1 MRNLKYGCAV
11 VKSSEAPEQA
21 SDKSEQPKKTDKKA
35 KTATAAKSDKK
46 DRPAKSGKVSG
57 RFWKLLGA
65 SADRNV
71 ARSRGEVEA
80 SSAFDGKAAGLDDD
94 QLRKASGLLNL
105 EGLAESADIP
115 QFLAIAREAAD
126 RATGLRPFDVQLEG
140 ALRMLAGDVV
150 EMATGEGKTLSG
162 AIAAAGYALAGRKVH
177 VISVNDYLARRDAE
191 WMGPL
196 LEAMGLSVGW
206 ITEDSTPEQRRAAY
220 QCDVTYGSVNEIGF
234 DMLRDQLV
242 TDVADLVSP
251 NPDVALIDE
260 ADSVLVDEALVP
272 LVLAGT
278 THRETPRIEIIELV
292 GTLTPGVDY
301 DSDDD
306 RRNIHLTE
314 TGAQK
319 VEKTLGG
326 IDLYSEEHVVTTLTE
341 VNVALHAH
349 VLLQRDVHYI
359 VRDGKVQLINASR
372 GRIATL
378 QRWPDGLQAA
388 VEAKEG
394 IETTDTGEVLDTIT
408 VQALIN
414 RYPRV
419 CGMTGTALAAGEQLR
434 QFYRLGVS
442 PIEPNTPNIR
452 EDEPDRV
459 YITAAAKMEA
469 ILEHI
474 AEVHATGRPVLV
486 GTRDVAESEELFEKL
501 VRRGVPATV
510 LNAKND
516 AEEAAVIAEAGALNA
531 VTVSTQMAGRGTDI
545 RLGGSEAGEDDD
557 RKAAVVELGGLHV
570 VGTGRHH
577 TQRLDNQLR
586 GRAGRQGDP
595 GSSVFFSSWEDELVT
610 SHLDR
615 AKLPMDTDE
624 DGRITSAKASGLID
638 HAQRVAEGRLLDVHA
653 NTWRYNQLIAQQR
666 AIIVDRRNTLLS
678 TTAARDELEKL
689 APQRFAELRG
699 TAEPGDDELD
709 EDLDTDAETTEAE
722 DESGRLMSE
731 DELERTCRLIM
742 LYHLDRGWAD
752 HLAYLADIRESIHLR
767 ALGRQNPLDEFHR
780 LAVDAFTSLTADAIE
795 AAQQTFETAN
805 ITEETPGLDL
815 SKLARPTSTWTYMV
829 HDNPLQDDTLSAL
842 SLPGVFR

>member
-1 MRNLKYGCAV
+1 MART
-11 VKSSEAPEQA
+11 P
-21 SDKSEQPKKTDKKA
+21 KTDNPRKL
-35 KTATAAKSDKK
+35 
-46 DRPAKSGKVSG
+46 SG

-65 SADRNV
+65 SSEKNQT
-71 ARSRGEVEA
+71 RSMDEVSGAAE
-80 SSAFDGKAAGLDDD
+80 FEDKAAELDDE
-94 QLRKASGLLNL
+94 QLRKAAQLLNL
-105 EGLAESADIP
+105 EELADSADIP
-115 QFLAIAREAAD
+115 QFLAIAREAAE
-126 RATGLRPFDVQLEG
+126 RATGLRPFDVQLQG

-150 EMATGEGKTLSG
+150 EMATGEGKTLAG
-162 AIAAAGYALAGRKVH
+162 AIAAAGYALGGRHVH

-196 LEAMGLSVGW
+196 LEAMGLTVGW
-206 ITEDSTPEQRRAAY
+206 ITESSTATERRAAY
-220 QCDVTYGSVNEIGF
+220 ACDVTYASVNEIGF
-234 DMLRDQLV
+234 DVLRDQLV
-242 TDVADLVSP
+242 TDVEDLVSP

-278 THRETPRIEIIELV
+278 THRETPRVEVVDLV

-301 DSDDD
+301 DADSD

-314 TGAQK
+314 EGAVK
-319 VEKTLGG
+319 VEKALGG

-359 VRDGKVQLINASR
+359 VRDGAVHLINASR

-394 IETTDTGEVLDTIT
+394 IETTETGEVLDTIT

-414 RYPRV
+414 RYPTV

-434 QFYRLGVS
+434 QFYSLGVS
-442 PIEPNTPNIR
+442 PIAPNTPNIR
-452 EDEPDRV
+452 EDEVDRV
-459 YITAAAKMEA
+459 YITAAAKTDA
-469 ILEHI
+469 IIDHI
-474 AEVHATGRPVLV
+474 SEMHATGRPVLV
-486 GTRDVAESEELFEKL
+486 GTHDVAESEELHRKL
-501 VRRGVPATV
+501 LRRGVPAVV

-516 AEEAAVIAEAGALNA
+516 AEEAAVIAEAGALNT

-545 RLGGSEAGEDDD
+545 RLGGSDEASHDE
-557 RKAAVVELGGLHV
+557 VVDLGGLHV
-570 VGTGRHH
+570 VGTGRHN
-577 TQRLDNQLR
+577 TERLDNQLR

-595 GSSVFFSSWEDELVT
+595 GSSTFFSSWEDELVV
-610 SHLDR
+610 SHLDSG
-615 AKLPMDTDE
+615 KLPTETDE
-624 DGRITSAKASGLID
+624 DGRIVSPKAASLLD

-666 AIIVDRRNTLLS
+666 SILVQRRNKLLA
-678 TTAARDELEKL
+678 TPTAREELQDLSPERYDELS
-689 APQRFAELRG
+689 
-699 TAEPGDDELD
+699 
-709 EDLDTDAETTEAE
+709 ET
-722 DESGRLMSE
+722 LSE
-731 DELERTCRLIM
+731 EQLERICRLIM

-752 HLAYLADIRESIHLR
+752 HQAYLADIRESIHLR

-780 LAVDAFTSLTADAIE
+780 LAVDAFGSLASNAVE
-795 AAQQTFETAN
+795 AAQQTFETADLV
-805 ITEETPGLDL
+805 EGAEDDLGLDL

>member
-1 MRNLKYGCAV
+1 MART
-11 VKSSEAPEQA
+11 P
-21 SDKSEQPKKTDKKA
+21 KTDNPRKL
-35 KTATAAKSDKK
+35 
-46 DRPAKSGKVSG
+46 SG

-65 SADRNV
+65 SSEKNQT
-71 ARSRGEVEA
+71 RSMDEVSGAAE
-80 SSAFDGKAAGLDDD
+80 FEDKAAELDDE
-94 QLRKASGLLNL
+94 QLRKAAQLLNL
-105 EGLAESADIP
+105 EELADSADIP
-115 QFLAIAREAAD
+115 QFLAIAREAAE
-126 RATGLRPFDVQLEG
+126 RATGLRPFDVQLQG

-150 EMATGEGKTLSG
+150 EMATGEGKTLAG
-162 AIAAAGYALAGRKVH
+162 AIAAAGYALGGRHVH

-196 LEAMGLSVGW
+196 LEAMGLTVGW
-206 ITEDSTPEQRRAAY
+206 ITESSTATERRAAY
-220 QCDVTYGSVNEIGF
+220 ACDVTYASVNEIGF
-234 DMLRDQLV
+234 DVLRDQLV
-242 TDVADLVSP
+242 TDVEDLVSP

-278 THRETPRIEIIELV
+278 THRETPRVEVVDLV

-301 DSDDD
+301 DADSD

-314 TGAQK
+314 EGAVK
-319 VEKTLGG
+319 VEKALGG

-359 VRDGKVQLINASR
+359 VRDGAVHLINASR

-394 IETTDTGEVLDTIT
+394 IETTETGEVLDTIT

-414 RYPRV
+414 RYPTV

-434 QFYRLGVS
+434 QFYSLGVS
-442 PIEPNTPNIR
+442 PIAPNTPNIR
-452 EDEPDRV
+452 EDEVDRV
-459 YITAAAKMEA
+459 YITAAAKTDA
-469 ILEHI
+469 IIDHI
-474 AEVHATGRPVLV
+474 AEMHATGRPVLV
-486 GTRDVAESEELFEKL
+486 GTHDVAESEELHRKL
-501 VRRGVPATV
+501 LRRGVPAVV

-516 AEEAAVIAEAGALNA
+516 AEEAAVIAEAGALNT

-545 RLGGSEAGEDDD
+545 RLGGSDEASHDE
-557 RKAAVVELGGLHV
+557 VVDLGGLHV
-570 VGTGRHH
+570 VGTGRHN
-577 TQRLDNQLR
+577 TERLDNQLR

-595 GSSVFFSSWEDELVT
+595 GSSTFFSSWEDELVV
-610 SHLDR
+610 SHLDSG
-615 AKLPMDTDE
+615 KLPTETDE
-624 DGRITSAKASGLID
+624 DGRIVSPKAAYLLD

-666 AIIVDRRNTLLS
+666 SILVQRRNKLLA
-678 TTAARDELEKL
+678 TPTAREELQDLSPERYDELS
-689 APQRFAELRG
+689 
-699 TAEPGDDELD
+699 
-709 EDLDTDAETTEAE
+709 ET
-722 DESGRLMSE
+722 LSE
-731 DELERTCRLIM
+731 EQLERICRLIM

-752 HLAYLADIRESIHLR
+752 HQAYLADIRESIHLR

-780 LAVDAFTSLTADAIE
+780 LAVDAFGSLASNAVE
-795 AAQQTFETAN
+795 AAQQTFETVDLVEGA
-805 ITEETPGLDL
+805 EDELGLDL